1 MDLLSTQNPSKPKE
15 DNPHFACHVP
25 LLLLVLVGMVMFLVH
40 CSKPLTHKQ
49 VMVTNRPETKVFK
62 MKPDVVREGVKRALE
77 KKQFVLVSKQSNELH
92 LETEWLEDQGYRS
105 KVEADLKVLSRSKTE
120 LTLKMHLEKKLIFV
134 DKWKPMDEIG
144 EDTYRIL
151 MGDIE
156 MECYRVLYDRT

>member
-1 MDLLSTQNPSKPKE
+1 
-15 DNPHFACHVP
+15 
-25 LLLLVLVGMVMFLVH
+25 MVILLVH
-40 CSKPLTHKQ
+40 CARPLTHKQ
-49 VMVTNRPETKVFK
+49 VMVNNRPEKKVFK
-62 MKPDVVREGVKRALE
+62 MQPDVVREAVKRALE
-77 KKQFVLVSKQSNELH
+77 NKEFILESKQSSDLH

-105 KVEADLKVLSRSKTE
+105 RVEADIKVLSRNKTE
-120 LTLKMHLEKKLIFV
+120 LTIVMFLEKKLVFR

>member
-1 MDLLSTQNPSKPKE
+1 MDHLSTQNPSKAKE
-15 DNPHFACHVP
+15 VRTHSGYNFRP
-25 LLLLVLVGMVMFLVH
+25 LILILIGMFVFLVH

-49 VMVTNRPETKVFK
+49 IMVNNRPEKKVFK
-62 MKPDVVREGVKRALE
+62 MKPDVVREAVKRALE
-77 KKQFVLVSKQSNELH
+77 NKKFIMASEQSNELH

-105 KVEADLKVLSRSKTE
+105 KVEADIKPLSRSKTE
-120 LTLKMHLEKKLIFV
+120 LSIMMHLEKKLVFL

>member
-1 MDLLSTQNPSKPKE
+1 MDLLSTQNPSKAKE
-15 DNPHFACHVP
+15 GNPYFACHVR
-25 LLLLVLVGMVMFLVH
+25 LLLLVLVSMVIFLVH
-40 CSKPLTHKQ
+40 CTKPLTHKQ
-49 VMVTNRPETKVFK
+49 VMVNNRPETKVFK
-62 MKPDVVREGVKRALE
+62 MKPDVVREAVERALE
-77 KKQFVLVSKQSNELH
+77 KKQFILESKQSNELH

-105 KVEADLKVLSRSKTE
+105 KVEADIKVLSRSKTE
-120 LTLKMHLEKKLIFV
+120 LTVMMHLEKKLVFL

>member
-1 MDLLSTQNPSKPKE
+1 MDHLSTQNPSEAKE
-15 DNPHFACHVP
+15 GNTYFGYNVRP
-25 LLLLVLVGMVMFLVH
+25 LLLILVGMVILLVH
-40 CSKPLTHKQ
+40 CTRPLTHKQ
-49 VMVTNRPETKVFK
+49 VMVNNRPEKKVFK
-62 MKPDVVREGVKRALE
+62 MQPDVVREAVKRALE
-77 KKQFVLVSKQSNELH
+77 NKEFILESKQSSDLH

-105 KVEADLKVLSRSKTE
+105 RVEADIKVLSRNKTE
-120 LTLKMHLEKKLIFV
+120 LTIVMFLEKKLVFR

>member
-1 MDLLSTQNPSKPKE
+1 
-15 DNPHFACHVP
+15 
-25 LLLLVLVGMVMFLVH
+25 MVN
-40 CSKPLTHKQ
+40 
-49 VMVTNRPETKVFK
+49 NRPEKKVFK
-62 MKPDVVREGVKRALE
+62 MQPDVVREAVKRALE
-77 KKQFVLVSKQSNELH
+77 NKEFILESKQSSDLH

-105 KVEADLKVLSRSKTE
+105 RVEADIKVLSRNKTE
-120 LTLKMHLEKKLIFV
+120 LTIVMFLEKKLVFR